1 LLRHFRHLVLLG
13 SIALSRAAEPGQLD
27 ANLSMFTVMCALHA
41 GGYDAEIDSPNNHPI
56 RAAVVKNLASRD
68 LKTAAEIREWLE
80 NRKLGPK
87 NLDLNRFISFA
98 LSVQGP
104 PNFGYKFA
112 SHEMPPDVVPL
123 AGFERLLSRFYA
135 EAQIED
141 LYKQAQP
148 AIDKMLERYQESV
161 VQTIGQVNGYLRNPT
176 SGYAGRRFFVYL
188 ELLGP
193 PNHIQTRAYKDDYF
207 LVLTPSPEIQTDYIR
222 YAYLQY
228 LLDPL
233 SFKFAA
239 NLEKKKP
246 LIDLAQA
253 APALE
258 EHYKEDFSL
267 LATASLIRAIEAR
280 LDKKLDK
287 KNDPGQALR
296 EGFILTPYFTEAL
309 AKYETQEASMR
320 LYYREMID
328 AIDLKKEDKR
338 LMTVDFT
345 KERPKR
351 AIKVAPKEVKVELTG
366 AVRTLDDGEQLY
378 RAAKLEPARAAF
390 LKALQETPD
399 RPLHAKAYYG
409 LARIAAR
416 QANLELAEK
425 LFLKVLELSPDPQT
439 KAWSHVYL
447 GNLAERAQEPE
458 QALQQFQA
466 ALAVPGATAAA
477 QQAAQQALN
486 KLSNSPKEK

>member
-1 LLRHFRHLVLLG
+1 MFRHLSKLALLATV
-13 SIALSRAAEPGQLD
+13 SFARAAEPGQLD
-27 ANLSMFTVMCALHA
+27 ANLSLFSVMCALHA
-41 GGYDAEIDSPNNHPI
+41 AGYNAEIDSPNNHPI
-56 RAAVVKNLASRD
+56 RAAAVKNLANRQ

-87 NLDLNRFISFA
+87 NLDLNRFVSFA

-104 PNFGYKFA
+104 PNFNYKFA
-112 SHEMPPDVVPL
+112 AHEMPPDVVPL
-123 AGFERLLSRFYA
+123 AGFERLLSRFHA
-135 EAQIED
+135 EAEIDE

-148 AIDKMLERYQESV
+148 AIEEMLQRYQDPV
-161 VQTIGQVNGYLRNPT
+161 VQTLAQVNGYLRNPT
-176 SGYAGRRFFVYL
+176 SGYVGRRFFVVL

-246 LIDLAQA
+246 LIDLAEA

-258 EHYKEDFSL
+258 EHYKADFSL

-280 LDKKLDK
+280 LDKRK
-287 KNDPGQALR
+287 DPAQALR

-309 AKYETQEASMR
+309 AKYETQEVSMR
-320 LYYREMID
+320 LYYKEMID

-338 LMTVDFT
+338 LAGFEFA

-351 AIKVAPKEVKVELTG
+351 VVRVATKEETVELTG
-366 AVRTLDDGEQLY
+366 VFKTLDTGEQLF
-378 RAAKLEPARAAF
+378 RAAKLEPAREAF
-390 LKALQETPD
+390 LRALQETPD
-399 RPLHAKAYYG
+399 QPLHAKAYFG
-409 LARIAAR
+409 LARVAAR

-425 LFLKVLELSPDPQT
+425 LFTKVLELTPDSQT
-439 KAWSHVYL
+439 KAWTHVYL

-458 QALQQFQA
+458 QARQHFQA
-466 ALAVPGATAAA
+466 ALDDPGATAAA
-477 QQAAQQALN
+477 RQTAQQALN

>member
-1 LLRHFRHLVLLG
+1 MLRHLRKLALLG
-13 SIALSRAAEPGQLD
+13 SIAFARAAEPGQLD

-56 RAAVVKNLASRD
+56 RAAVVKNLASRQ
-68 LKTAAEIREWLE
+68 LKTGAEIREWLE

-112 SHEMPPDVVPL
+112 SHEMPPDVVSL

-135 EAQIED
+135 EARIEE

-148 AIDKMLERYQESV
+148 AIDKMLERYQEPV

-176 SGYAGRRFFVYL
+176 SGYTGRRFFVYL

-207 LVLTPSPEIQTDYIR
+207 LVLTPSPDIQTDYIR

-258 EHYKEDFSL
+258 EYYKEDFAL

-280 LDKKLDK
+280 LDKRK
-287 KNDPGQALR
+287 DPAQALR
-296 EGFILTPYFTEAL
+296 EGFILTPYFGEAL

-338 LMTVDFT
+338 LMAVDFI

-351 AIKVAPKEVKVELTG
+351 TIKVAAREVKVELTG
-366 AVRTLDDGEQLY
+366 AAKTLDDGEQLY

-409 LARIAAR
+409 LGRVAAR

-425 LFLKVLELSPDPQT
+425 LFSKVLELSPDPQT

-458 QALQQFQA
+458 QAIQQFQA

>member
-1 LLRHFRHLVLLG
+1 
-13 SIALSRAAEPGQLD
+13 
-27 ANLSMFTVMCALHA
+27 M
-41 GGYDAEIDSPNNHPI
+41 
-56 RAAVVKNLASRD
+56 
-68 LKTAAEIREWLE
+68 
-80 NRKLGPK
+80 
-87 NLDLNRFISFA
+87 
-98 LSVQGP
+98 
-104 PNFGYKFA
+104 
-112 SHEMPPDVVPL
+112 
-123 AGFERLLSRFYA
+123 
-135 EAQIED
+135 
-141 LYKQAQP
+141 
-148 AIDKMLERYQESV
+148 
-161 VQTIGQVNGYLRNPT
+161 
-176 SGYAGRRFFVYL
+176 
-188 ELLGP
+188 
-193 PNHIQTRAYKDDYF
+193 
-207 LVLTPSPEIQTDYIR
+207 
-222 YAYLQY
+222 
-228 LLDPL
+228 LDPL

-258 EHYKEDFSL
+258 EYYKQDFSL

-280 LDKKLDK
+280 LDKKK
-287 KNDPGQALR
+287 DPAQALR
-296 EGFILTPYFTEAL
+296 EGFILTPYFSEAL

-328 AIDLKKEDKR
+328 AIDLKKEDQR
-338 LMTVDFT
+338 LMTVDFI

-351 AIKVAPKEVKVELTG
+351 AIRVAPREVKVALTG
-366 AVRTLDDGEQLY
+366 AVKTLDDGEELY

-409 LARIAAR
+409 LARVAAR

-425 LFLKVLELSPDPQT
+425 LFSKVLELNPDPQT

-458 QALQQFQA
+458 HAIQQFQA